1 MNIWLAIVGMAVVTL
16 ATRALPLLAMRG
28 EPPAWLGRWLDLVP
42 VAVFT
47 ALALRP
53 LMVSAGP
60 APQLIA
66 GAPLVAGLVG
76 AVAAWR
82 TGNVVAT
89 IAAGMAAFWLLR
101 LAGMG

>member
-1 MNIWLAIVGMAVVTL
+1 MNIWLTILGMAAVTL
-16 ATRALPLLAMRG
+16 ATRALPLLLMRG
-28 EPPAWLGRWLDLVP
+28 EPPAWLARWLGLVP

-53 LMVSAGP
+53 LVVSGGP

-66 GAPLVAGLVG
+66 GLPLAAGLAG
-76 AVAAWR
+76 ALAAWR

-101 LAGMG
+101 LLL